1 MPQSS
6 TFCEGVHDDVHDDGS
21 AHLKLSTIKIKA
33 DDDDEGEYDDDDDDD
48 NDDDDDCDDDYRE
61 EASTL
66 LQRAVRCFS
75 GEKMAKYLNIRS
87 SFYYLMNIELNLFKY
102 LNIVK

>member
-1 MPQSS
+1 MVLWWWEDYERKLNFIDNYDHKGKCPSHPL
-6 TFCEGVHDDVHDDGS
+6 FCEGVHDDVHDDGS

-66 LQRAVRCFS
+66 L
-75 GEKMAKYLNIRS
+75 
-87 SFYYLMNIELNLFKY
+87 
-102 LNIVK
+102 